1 MKRRINKSLKIV
13 VSLLFF
19 LWLFPHWMYSCG
31 PYFPH
36 AVFTYK
42 YHPDF
47 PLENYA
53 AGTIGIPQPVYAR
66 SYLVIAYRYF
76 SGVPLN
82 AGEQSAAVR
91 LWNHRI
97 ADRAGYDSKPKAVQE
112 WLDARRLVPGVQQQ
126 DEVKNG
132 RRLPDYNSYLNCYDD
147 AFHAA
152 ATTLKA
158 RIKLYGASDP
168 DVRDW
173 LNAQDIVFAYC
184 GEPSVSDQWQNMRHG
199 VTAVPLPTVKPAPVR
214 AAAWLRADRAYQ
226 TAAMNFY
233 GGSFDAARQ
242 QFEKIAADPL
252 APWSKLAPYLAARA
266 VIRKATLM
274 TAPNQNVD
282 PARLT
287 EAETRLNTILKDPR
301 LKAIHEKA
309 RTLRGFVEFRLHPL
323 QAGHELARGLLR
335 ASSAAVLREELEDYT
350 QLLDKFLGSLW
361 EGNEQYQHEDFGAY
375 AGKIREL
382 RRDPLTD
389 WILTFQFSTPNEH
402 RHAVVRWQA
411 THSLPWLIAALT
423 HATAADPHLPELLQA
438 ASQVTTD
445 SPGYPAVQFHRLR
458 LLADSGQMAQVSKD
472 MDVILNT
479 DLEMPTSARNEFL
492 TLRMRAASSATEML
506 QYSLRP
512 PVGVSDGDNFGEVS
526 LGYEDE
532 HKTPSEF
539 AGLDKY
545 TPKIMFDRDFGSV
558 WSRALPL
565 SLSTTFVTDASL
577 PENLQKQLALAAFT
591 RAVVLKNDALGRN
604 VAVQLASLFPETEPY
619 VQEYRAAEAENT
631 HFAGIFTILHFPGMK
646 PVLVT
651 GLGRSEH
658 IRRIDDYRDN
668 WWCPL
673 SDGIDL
679 NEPAYLHE
687 YRVVDHSSA
696 AKPVY
701 PLFLTT
707 EEKSQAADEWKAVQA
722 ASPSANYL
730 GREVLAWAQSHPH
743 DPRVPEA
750 LHLAVRAAR
759 YGCNDKQTAR
769 FARACFRY
777 LHQHYADSQWAKK
790 TPIWSE

>member
-1 MKRRINKSLKIV
+1 
-13 VSLLFF
+13 
-19 LWLFPHWMYSCG
+19 
-31 PYFPH
+31 
-36 AVFTYK
+36 
-42 YHPDF
+42 
-47 PLENYA
+47 
-53 AGTIGIPQPVYAR
+53 
-66 SYLVIAYRYF
+66 
-76 SGVPLN
+76 
-82 AGEQSAAVR
+82 
-91 LWNHRI
+91 
-97 ADRAGYDSKPKAVQE
+97 
-112 WLDARRLVPGVQQQ
+112 
-126 DEVKNG
+126 
-132 RRLPDYNSYLNCYDD
+132 
-147 AFHAA
+147 
-152 ATTLKA
+152 
-158 RIKLYGASDP
+158 
-168 DVRDW
+168 
-173 LNAQDIVFAYC
+173 
-184 GEPSVSDQWQNMRHG
+184 
-199 VTAVPLPTVKPAPVR
+199 
-214 AAAWLRADRAYQ
+214 
-226 TAAMNFY
+226 MNFY
-233 GGSFDAARQ
+233 GGSLDTARQ
-242 QFEKIAADPL
+242 QFEKIAADPST
-252 APWSKLAPYLAARA
+252 PWSKLAPYLAARA
-266 VIRKATLM
+266 VIRQATLM
-274 TAPNQNVD
+274 TDPNQNVD

-287 EAETRLNTILKDPR
+287 EAETRLTTILKDPK

-323 QAGHELARGLLR
+323 QTGHELARALVR

-350 QLLDKFLGSLW
+350 LLLDKFLLSPW
-361 EGNEQYQHEDFGAY
+361 EEGREAYQDEDFGAH
-375 AGKIREL
+375 AGQIREL

-389 WILTFQFSTPNEH
+389 WILTFQFSTSNEH
-402 RHAVVRWQA
+402 RHAVVRWQT
-411 THSLPWLIAALT
+411 THSLPWLIAALA

-445 SPGYPAVQFHRLR
+445 SPAYPAVQFHRLR

-591 RAVVLKNDALGRN
+591 RAVVLKNDAVGKD
-604 VAVQLASLFPETEPY
+604 VAVQLASFFPETEQY
-619 VQEYRAAEAENT
+619 VQEYRAAEADSA
-631 HFAGIFTILHFPGMK
+631 HFAGIFVILHFPGMK
-646 PVLVT
+646 PYLVT
-651 GLGRSEH
+651 AVGRSAAAQFEGAGYWTSEPIH
-658 IRRIDDYRDN
+658 RIDDYRDN

-687 YRVVDHSSA
+687 YRVADHSSA

-707 EEKSQAADEWKAVQA
+707 EEKSQAADEWKAVEA

-730 GREVLAWAQSHPH
+730 SREVLAWAQSHPN

-759 YGCNDKQTAR
+759 YGCNTKQTAR